1 MEFEFTTTQYTNNM
15 MKNIGLTLF
24 ATAIIF
30 ALASC
35 GGEATEKATTTKK
48 EVGAPDTAK
57 QKENL
62 ADMVSNGIYKINT
75 EKSVVGW
82 KAAKVSG
89 EHFGS
94 VSVAQGSMEV
104 KNELIADAE
113 IIMNMTT
120 ITVDDMEGEYAE
132 KLRGHLN
139 SEDFFAVEQ
148 FPTAIFNLS
157 GMKYVDGQYVAS
169 GSMQIKDTTGP
180 VSFPVT
186 LKNENGAVVIS
197 GTAVIDRT
205 KYGIKYGSGQF
216 FDDLGDKMIYD
227 EFELKFTLFAEP
239 RS

>member
-1 MEFEFTTTQYTNNM
+1 

-24 ATAIIF
+24 ATATVF

-35 GGEATEKATTTKK
+35 GGEVTENAATNPK
-48 EVGAPDTAK
+48 EVNAPDTSK

-62 ADMVSNGIYKINT
+62 GDVMANGMYKIST
-75 EKSVVGW
+75 EKSTVGW

-94 VSVAQGSMEV
+94 VSVAQGSLEV
-104 KNELIADAE
+104 KSEIIADAE
-113 IIMNMTT
+113 IVMNMTT

-148 FPTAIFNLS
+148 FPTALFNLS

-169 GSMQIKDTTGP
+169 GSLQIKDTTGP

-186 LKNENGAVVIS
+186 LKNDNGSVIIT
-197 GTAVIDRT
+197 GTATIDRT

-216 FDDLGDKMIYD
+216 FENLGDKMIYD
-227 EFELKFTLFAEP
+227 EFELKFNLFAEP

>member
-1 MEFEFTTTQYTNNM
+1 M

-24 ATAIIF
+24 ATATVF

-35 GGEATEKATTTKK
+35 GGEVTENAATNPK
-48 EVGAPDTAK
+48 EVNAPDTSK

-62 ADMVSNGIYKINT
+62 GDVMANGMYKIST
-75 EKSVVGW
+75 EKSTVGW

-94 VSVAQGSMEV
+94 VSVAQGSLEV
-104 KNELIADAE
+104 KSEIIADAE
-113 IIMNMTT
+113 IVMNMTT

-148 FPTAIFNLS
+148 FPTALFNLS

-169 GSMQIKDTTGP
+169 GSLQIKDTTGP

-186 LKNENGAVVIS
+186 LKNDNGSVIIT
-197 GTAVIDRT
+197 GTATIDRT

-216 FDDLGDKMIYD
+216 FENLGDKMIYD
-227 EFELKFTLFAEP
+227 EFELKFNLFAEP

>member
-1 MEFEFTTTQYTNNM
+1 
-15 MKNIGLTLF
+15 MKKNFAITLF
-24 ATAIIF
+24 AATAVF

-35 GGEATEKATTTKK
+35 AGDATEQATTNPK
-48 EVGAPDTAK
+48 EAQVEDTNK

-62 ADMVSNGIYKINT
+62 GALMADGLYKINT
-75 EKSVVGW
+75 EKSTVGW

-113 IIMNMTT
+113 IVMNMTT
-120 ITVDDMEGEYAE
+120 ITVEDMEGEYAD

-148 FPTAIFNLS
+148 FPTAVFNLS
-157 GMKYVDGQYVAS
+157 GLKYVDGQYVAS

-186 LKNENGAVVIS
+186 LTNDNGSVIIS
-197 GTAVIDRT
+197 GTATIDRT

-216 FDDLGDKMIYD
+216 FQDLGDKMIYD
-227 EFELKFTLFAEP
+227 EFELKFTLFAEG